1 MPRYIDADALTKRLM
16 ASPFFPNMGLHGY
29 VVRDFVIDL
38 IQNFPTVAIVDSE
51 YVWQV
56 ETCVACGAIIP
67 EGRQICPDCERKFN
81 IKET

>member
-1 MPRYIDADALTKRLM
+1 MARYIDADALTERLM

-38 IQNFPTVAIVDSE
+38 IENFPTSQISNA
-51 YVWQV
+51 
-56 ETCVACGAIIP
+56 ETCVACGEVIP
-67 EGRQICPDCERKFN
+67 EGRQVCPNCERKFN